1 MCRVEVYVA
10 MLIRILGAGMGWLV
24 SATPWTF
31 YPQERPD
38 THCSASRVGLG
49 ISLEASRYT
58 G

>member
-1 MCRVEVYVA
+1 